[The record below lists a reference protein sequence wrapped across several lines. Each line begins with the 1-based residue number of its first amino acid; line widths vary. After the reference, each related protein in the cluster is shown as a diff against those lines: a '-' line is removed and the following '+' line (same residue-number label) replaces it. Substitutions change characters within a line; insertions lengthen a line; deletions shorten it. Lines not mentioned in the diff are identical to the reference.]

1 MRKIV
6 YLKRKL
12 IIIVVLIAMLAGF
25 GSLLHSPPS
34 LVDAVTGAT
43 PKAKRAEQAKV
54 QLEGDYIFCINCSI
68 NEMDSDLFRGE
79 LKKIFLGEYDHLS
92 FESDTVITIYIL
104 ETDYALARYAK
115 KLCERFEEAGI
126 QVDLKEYSDTML
138 RSRVLSG
145 KYEVFLASED
155 LLDITALEN
164 ADYIVVSSSEM
175 R

>member
-34 LVDAVTGAT
+34 FVDAVTGAT
-43 PKAKRAEQAKV
+43 PKAKKTEQSQA
-54 QLEGDYIFCINCSI
+54 QLEGSYIFCINCAI
-68 NEMDSDLFRGE
+68 NGMDSASFRDE
-79 LKKIFLGEYDHLS
+79 LKKLFSGESDHLS
-92 FESDTVITIYIL
+92 VSSGSTITVYIS

-115 KLCERFEEAGI
+115 KLCERFAEAGI